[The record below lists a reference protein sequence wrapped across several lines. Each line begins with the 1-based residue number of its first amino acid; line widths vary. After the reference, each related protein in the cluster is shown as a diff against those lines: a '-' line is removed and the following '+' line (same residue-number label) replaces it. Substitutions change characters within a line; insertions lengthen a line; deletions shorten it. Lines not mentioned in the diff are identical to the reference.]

1 MNATHYTYPPRI
13 FLFHSSS
20 WDYMYICICMQYIQM
35 CSQMQHIQMCF
46 PTPYT
51 CISAPY
57 IRIPSNTCDTCI
69 SATPRIACN
78 HANSLQPLQIHP
90 RICDPQDCLQPCK
103 PVTTVTNPPPHLQP
117 PGLPA
122 TRLGYR
128 DRAQGYIISISLMIA
143 GFSLDSRT

>member
-1 MNATHYTYPPRI
+1 MYVHLHLYAIHTDVFTDATHTDVFPYTLHMYIRNI
-13 FLFHSSS
+13 HSHPLE
-20 WDYMYICICMQYIQM
+20 YMRHMYIC
-35 CSQMQHIQMCF
+35 
-46 PTPYT
+46 
-51 CISAPY
+51 
-57 IRIPSNTCDTCI
+57 N
-69 SATPRIACN
+69 
-78 HANSLQPLQIHP
+78 
-90 RICDPQDCLQPCK
+90 PQDCLQPCK